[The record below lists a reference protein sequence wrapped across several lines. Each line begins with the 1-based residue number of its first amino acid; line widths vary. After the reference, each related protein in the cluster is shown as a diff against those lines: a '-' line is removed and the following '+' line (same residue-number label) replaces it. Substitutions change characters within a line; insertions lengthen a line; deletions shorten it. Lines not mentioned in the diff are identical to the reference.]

1 MKEVKNKI
9 FSVSNFPRTRMRRNR
24 MRAFSRIL
32 VKENSLS
39 INDLIYPIFVT
50 YGSNV
55 KEEIKSM
62 PGIYRFSLDLLP
74 NEIERISSLD
84 IPAIALFP
92 KIEQSLKNPNGS
104 EALNKNN
111 LVCNAIKISKKVNN
125 ELGVICD
132 VALDPFTDHGHDG
145 VIINDQIDND
155 KTLEIL
161 CDQALIQAEAGC
173 DIIAPSDMM
182 DGRVGLIRDKLDSQG
197 FTNVQIMSYAVK
209 YASAFYGPFRDAV
222 GSTVNFSNKSKESY
236 QMDPANSDEALREVS
251 LDINEGADMFIVKP
265 GMPYLDIIYKIKQEF
280 KIPLYAYQVSG
291 EYSMIKAAID
301 NGWFDE
307 QKIIFESLIAFKRAG
322 CSGIITYFAPYVAK
336 LLKGHH

>member
-111 LVCNAIKISKKVNN
+111 LVCNAIKK
-125 ELGVICD
+125 
-132 VALDPFTDHGHDG
+132 
-145 VIINDQIDND
+145 
-155 KTLEIL
+155 
-161 CDQALIQAEAGC
+161 
-173 DIIAPSDMM
+173 
-182 DGRVGLIRDKLDSQG
+182 
-197 FTNVQIMSYAVK
+197 
-209 YASAFYGPFRDAV
+209 
-222 GSTVNFSNKSKESY
+222 
-236 QMDPANSDEALREVS
+236 
-251 LDINEGADMFIVKP
+251 
-265 GMPYLDIIYKIKQEF
+265 
-280 KIPLYAYQVSG
+280 
-291 EYSMIKAAID
+291 
-301 NGWFDE
+301 
-307 QKIIFESLIAFKRAG
+307 
-322 CSGIITYFAPYVAK
+322 
-336 LLKGHH
+336 

>member
-1 MKEVKNKI
+1 
-9 FSVSNFPRTRMRRNR
+9 
-24 MRAFSRIL
+24 
-32 VKENSLS
+32 
-39 INDLIYPIFVT
+39 
-50 YGSNV
+50 
-55 KEEIKSM
+55 M

-155 KTLEIL
+155 KTLKIL

-182 DGRVGLIRDKLDSQG
+182 DGRVGLIRDKLDSHG
-197 FTNVQIMSYAVK
+197 FTNLQIMSYAVK

-222 GSTVNFSNKSKESY
+222 GSTVNFSNKTKESY

-280 KIPLYAYQVSG
+280 NIPLYAYQVSG